1 MINIKSLRFWC
12 NKILPLVYDDS
23 LSYYEILNKVVDFCN
38 DLLANQNEIREI
50 LGEYGTDIESLQKDV
65 KDLQVELDKVKNGDY
80 LSLYIDSLQNWIDQN
95 IQSLVA
101 RVVKYVFFGLNDD
114 GHFVAYIPESWE
126 FIRFD
131 TIMSTDDDLYGH
143 LVLQW

>member
-23 LSYYEILNKVVDFCN
+23 LSYYELLCKVVDFCN
-38 DLLANQNEIREI
+38 KLLENQNEIREI
-50 LGEYGTDIESLQKDV
+50 LEQYGTDIESLKKDV
-65 KDLQVELDKVKNGDY
+65 NDLQTELEKVKNGDY

-95 IQSLVA
+95 IQNLVA
-101 RVVKYVFFGLNDD
+101 RIVKYVFFGLTDD
-114 GHFVAYIPESWE
+114 GHFIAYIPETWN
-126 FIRFD
+126 FIHFD
-131 TIMSTDDDLYGH
+131 TIMSTDDELYGH

>member
-23 LSYYEILNKVVDFCN
+23 LSYYELLCKVVDFCN
-38 DLLANQNEIREI
+38 KLLENQNEIREI
-50 LGEYGTDIESLQKDV
+50 LEQYGTDIESLKKDV
-65 KDLQVELDKVKNGDY
+65 NDLQTELEKVKNGDY

-95 IQSLVA
+95 IQNLVA
-101 RVVKYVFFGLNDD
+101 RIVKYVFFGLTDD
-114 GHFVAYIPESWE
+114 GHFIAYIPETWN
-126 FIRFD
+126 FIHFD
-131 TIMSTDDDLYGH
+131 TIISTDDELYGN

>member
-23 LSYYEILNKVVDFCN
+23 LSYYELLNKVVDFCN
-38 DLLANQNEIREI
+38 KLLDNQNEIREI
-50 LGEYGTDIESLQKDV
+50 LAQYGTDIESLKKDV
-65 KDLQVELDKVKNGDY
+65 KDLQDELEKVKNGDY

-114 GHFVAYIPESWE
+114 GHFVAYIPEAWE
-126 FIRFD
+126 FLTFD
-131 TIMSTDDDLYGH
+131 TIMSTDDELYGH